1 MAEWKLRSGKKRTAK
16 AAGLKPGATS
26 TAEEP
31 LARRAKVAAAFPVF
45 VYLLYGHAPPEY
57 ITWGAIFVTVP
68 VVMKHYE
75 NMERLI
81 AGEEPRLRP
90 PKH

>member
-1 MAEWKLRSGKKRTAK
+1 
-16 AAGLKPGATS
+16 
-26 TAEEP
+26 
-31 LARRAKVAAAFPVF
+31 VF